1 MRRAALISLIA
12 AWQCSALAPANRP
25 LAAPGKHVHA
35 QRAPARALPPQ
46 AEPAPDLEAAV
57 PDGLP
62 ATPSFKLV
70 AFLWANTLLLAP
82 VALAGA
88 AMGANVLGPNWAW
101 SAKAARQGVLFALP
115 WIALS
120 FAPLDKWVPA
130 MADVTA
136 HTELL
141 TATALGVEF
150 GGYRRWG
157 QVAGA
162 TALVSASAGALE
174 EAAFRGVAQRGVAA
188 ARGPAAGESP
198 RLHRARLQL
207 ARVLAESDGST
218 APDDMVP
225 ALARAVA
232 AKALP
237 PIDRIGVLSD
247 HAALAASCRRTHIH
261 CASAAAISDRAVRAA
276 RHRPTRRARLGRG
289 GMRAAPA
296 ARAHAAA
303 RPAEG
308 QRDLTPVCS

>member
-1 MRRAALISLIA
+1 MRRAALISIIA
-12 AWQCSALAPANRP
+12 AWQCAALAPANRP

-188 ARGPAAGESP
+188 A
-198 RLHRARLQL
+198 
-207 ARVLAESDGST
+207 
-218 APDDMVP
+218 
-225 ALARAVA
+225 VA
-232 AKALP
+232 WL
-237 PIDRIGVLSD
+237 L
-247 HAALAASCRRTHIH
+247 
-261 CASAAAISDRAVRAA
+261 
-276 RHRPTRRARLGRG
+276 RLGR
-289 GMRAAPA
+289 AATA
-296 ARAHAAA
+296 
-303 RPAEG
+303 G
-308 QRDLTPVCS
+308 PV

>member
-1 MRRAALISLIA
+1 MRRFALISLVA
-12 AWQCSALAPANRP
+12 AWQCAALAPANRP
-25 LAAPGKHVHA
+25 LASPSKHVHA

-188 ARGPAAGESP
+188 AVAWLLRLGRAATAGPVDRVATAVAVGVVAGGFGALHDYCRGYALLAALAGAYFGVVYACTGNLLVAAVAHAAVDAVAFVTCYWSLC
-198 RLHRARLQL
+198 RRSAADKAKLAARSFKVTDALRATRARL
-207 ARVLAESDGST
+207 E
-218 APDDMVP
+218 
-225 ALARAVA
+225 A
-232 AKALP
+232 A
-237 PIDRIGVLSD
+237 
-247 HAALAASCRRTHIH
+247 
-261 CASAAAISDRAVRAA
+261 
-276 RHRPTRRARLGRG
+276 
-289 GMRAAPA
+289 
-296 ARAHAAA
+296 
-303 RPAEG
+303 
-308 QRDLTPVCS
+308 

>member
-1 MRRAALISLIA
+1 M
-12 AWQCSALAPANRP
+12 
-25 LAAPGKHVHA
+25 
-35 QRAPARALPPQ
+35 
-46 AEPAPDLEAAV
+46 

-188 ARGPAAGESP
+188 AVAWLLRLGRAATAGPVDRVAT
-198 RLHRARLQL
+198 RAR
-207 ARVLAESDGST
+207 ARPRSSRD
-218 APDDMVP
+218 
-225 ALARAVA
+225 LARAS
-232 AKALP
+232 P
-237 PIDRIGVLSD
+237 
-247 HAALAASCRRTHIH
+247 CRR
-261 CASAAAISDRAVRAA
+261 ASRDVA
-276 RHRPTRRARLGRG
+276 PTRRPARRTGGKHPVFMYVNTCSSDVYKPRRDPSRGRSRG
-289 GMRAAPA
+289 RSSIII
-296 ARAHAAA
+296 
-303 RPAEG
+303 RP
-308 QRDLTPVCS
+308 RRSY

>member
-1 MRRAALISLIA
+1 MRQIALISLVA
-12 AWQCSALAPANRP
+12 AWQCAALAPANRP
-25 LAAPGKHVHA
+25 LASPSKHVHA

-162 TALVSASAGALE
+162 SPSLGVP
-174 EAAFRGVAQRGVAA
+174 RG
-188 ARGPAAGESP
+188 
-198 RLHRARLQL
+198 
-207 ARVLAESDGST
+207 
-218 APDDMVP
+218 
-225 ALARAVA
+225 
-232 AKALP
+232 
-237 PIDRIGVLSD
+237 
-247 HAALAASCRRTHIH
+247 
-261 CASAAAISDRAVRAA
+261 
-276 RHRPTRRARLGRG
+276 
-289 GMRAAPA
+289 
-296 ARAHAAA
+296 
-303 RPAEG
+303 
-308 QRDLTPVCS
+308 